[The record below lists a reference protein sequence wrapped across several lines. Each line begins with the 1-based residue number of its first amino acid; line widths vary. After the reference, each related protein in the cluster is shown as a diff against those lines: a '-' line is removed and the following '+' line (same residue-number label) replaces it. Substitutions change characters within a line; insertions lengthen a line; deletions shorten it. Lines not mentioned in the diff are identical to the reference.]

1 MEDDSSIAVWIIII
15 VINVLIYGLCGFLI
29 IKRKSLTAISIRSP
43 TLVLGTIFSNLM
55 MSLALIIP
63 KLAKNN
69 SFITIFFY
77 IFRLMMT
84 ISIFLRF
91 ERILACFRYNK
102 DKFNTNENME
112 KFADKRYLLQEKFYV
127 KIFIGFFGVI
137 FLSILIIEL
146 IGVVCFEL
154 FYGSFNINMDN
165 YRAQMYFWIIL
176 NFLENA
182 AFMTYIFRLYNK
194 RLRFILKKELY
205 FVFFI
210 FFVYSNYI
218 SFSNIFRAYNES
230 EFILITLVT
239 LYLLLLLNG
248 FLPVFATFWYRNILN
263 YQITPKL
270 MNNLYLFLTNKK
282 CYRKFY
288 KYLLKSEDNYIYY
301 LKLYTHIM
309 KYKLDIALRTNNEQG
324 LKEAKDIYNK
334 YFENDGFLLYVTQDI
349 IFKIKSKCEILK
361 NNTFKDDIFDDGLQY
376 AYNQLNVKFNEFIK
390 SDEFKELNDDIEL
403 SSLVQCKML
412 NTGLINKF

>member
-1 MEDDSSIAVWIIII
+1 MEDGSNKIVWIIII
-15 VINVLIYGLCGFLI
+15 IINVIIYGVCCFLI
-29 IKRKSLTAISIRSP
+29 LRRKNFTAISIRSP
-43 TLVLGTIFSNLM
+43 TLLLSSIVSNFIMNLVIILHKIVNSNFISIFY
-55 MSLALIIP
+55 
-63 KLAKNN
+63 
-69 SFITIFFY
+69 Y
-77 IFRLMMT
+77 IFRLMLT
-84 ISIFLRF
+84 FSFFLKF
-91 ERILACFRYNK
+91 ERILICFRYNK

-127 KIFIGFFGVI
+127 KIFIGFFCVI

-239 LYLLLLLNG
+239 LYLLLLLDG

>member
-1 MEDDSSIAVWIIII
+1 MEDGSNKIVWIIII
-15 VINVLIYGLCGFLI
+15 IINVIIYGVCCFLI
-29 IKRKSLTAISIRSP
+29 LRRKNFTAISIRSP
-43 TLVLGTIFSNLM
+43 TLLLSSIVSNFIMNLVIILHKIVNSNFISIFY
-55 MSLALIIP
+55 
-63 KLAKNN
+63 
-69 SFITIFFY
+69 Y
-77 IFRLMMT
+77 IFRLMLT
-84 ISIFLRF
+84 FSFFFLF
-91 ERILACFRYNK
+91 ERILICFRYNK

-239 LYLLLLLNG
+239 LYLLLLLDG

>member
-1 MEDDSSIAVWIIII
+1 MEDGSNKIVWIIII
-15 VINVLIYGLCGFLI
+15 IINVIIYGVCCFLI
-29 IKRKSLTAISIRSP
+29 LRRKNFTAISIRSP
-43 TLVLGTIFSNLM
+43 TLLLSSIVSNFIMNLVIILHKIVNSNFISIFY
-55 MSLALIIP
+55 
-63 KLAKNN
+63 
-69 SFITIFFY
+69 Y
-77 IFRLMMT
+77 IFRLMLT
-84 ISIFLRF
+84 FSFFLKF
-91 ERILACFRYNK
+91 ERILICFRYNK

-165 YRAQMYFWIIL
+165 YRAQMYFCIIL

-239 LYLLLLLNG
+239 LYLLLLLDG

>member
-1 MEDDSSIAVWIIII
+1 MEDGSNKIVWIIII
-15 VINVLIYGLCGFLI
+15 IINVIIYGVCCFLI
-29 IKRKSLTAISIRSP
+29 LRRKNFTAISIRSP
-43 TLVLGTIFSNLM
+43 TLLLSSIVSNFIMNLVIILHKIVNSNFISIFY
-55 MSLALIIP
+55 
-63 KLAKNN
+63 
-69 SFITIFFY
+69 Y
-77 IFRLMMT
+77 IFRLMLT
-84 ISIFLRF
+84 FSFFLKF
-91 ERILACFRYNK
+91 ERILICFRYNK

-127 KIFIGFFGVI
+127 KIFIGFFIVI

>member
-1 MEDDSSIAVWIIII
+1 MEDGSNKIVWIIII
-15 VINVLIYGLCGFLI
+15 IINVIIYGVCCFLI
-29 IKRKSLTAISIRSP
+29 LRRKNFTAISIRSP
-43 TLVLGTIFSNLM
+43 TLLLSSIVSNFIMNLVIILHKIVNSNFISIFY
-55 MSLALIIP
+55 
-63 KLAKNN
+63 
-69 SFITIFFY
+69 Y
-77 IFRLMMT
+77 IFRLMLT
-84 ISIFLRF
+84 FSFFLKF
-91 ERILACFRYNK
+91 ERILICFRYNK

-112 KFADKRYLLQEKFYV
+112 KFAEKRYLLQEKFYV
-127 KIFIGFFGVI
+127 KIFIGFFVVI

-154 FYGSFNINMDN
+154 FYGSFNTNMDN

-239 LYLLLLLNG
+239 LYLLLLLDG

>member
-1 MEDDSSIAVWIIII
+1 MEDENNKVVWIIII
-15 VINVLIYGLCGFLI
+15 VINVTIYGVCCFLI
-29 IKRKSLTAISIRSP
+29 LRRKNFTAISIRSP
-43 TLVLGTIFSNLM
+43 TLLLSSIVSNFIMNLVIILHKIVNSNFISIFY
-55 MSLALIIP
+55 
-63 KLAKNN
+63 
-69 SFITIFFY
+69 Y
-77 IFRLMMT
+77 IFRLMLT
-84 ISIFLRF
+84 FSFFLKF
-91 ERILACFRYNK
+91 ERILICFRYNK

-127 KIFIGFFGVI
+127 KIFIGFFCVI

-146 IGVVCFEL
+146 IGVGCFEL
-154 FYGSFNINMDN
+154 FYGSFNTNMDN

-239 LYLLLLLNG
+239 LYLLLLLDG

>member
-1 MEDDSSIAVWIIII
+1 MEDGSNKIVWIIII
-15 VINVLIYGLCGFLI
+15 IINVIIYGVCCFLI
-29 IKRKSLTAISIRSP
+29 LRRKNFTAISIRSP
-43 TLVLGTIFSNLM
+43 TLLLSSIVSNFIMNLVIILHKIVNSNFISIFY
-55 MSLALIIP
+55 
-63 KLAKNN
+63 
-69 SFITIFFY
+69 Y
-77 IFRLMMT
+77 IFRLMLT
-84 ISIFLRF
+84 FSFFLKF
-91 ERILACFRYNK
+91 ERILICFRYNK

>member
-1 MEDDSSIAVWIIII
+1 MEDGSNKIVWIIII
-15 VINVLIYGLCGFLI
+15 IINVIIYGVCCFLI
-29 IKRKSLTAISIRSP
+29 LRRKNFTAISIRSP
-43 TLVLGTIFSNLM
+43 TLLLSSIVSNFIMNLVIILHKIVNSNFISIFY
-55 MSLALIIP
+55 
-63 KLAKNN
+63 
-69 SFITIFFY
+69 Y
-77 IFRLMMT
+77 IFRLMLT
-84 ISIFLRF
+84 FSFFLKF
-91 ERILACFRYNK
+91 ERILICFRYNK

-239 LYLLLLLNG
+239 LYLLLLLDG

-270 MNNLYLFLTNKK
+270 MNNLYLFITNKK

>member
-1 MEDDSSIAVWIIII
+1 MLTFSF
-15 VINVLIYGLCGFLI
+15 FL
-29 IKRKSLTAISIRSP
+29 K
-43 TLVLGTIFSNLM
+43 
-55 MSLALIIP
+55 
-63 KLAKNN
+63 
-69 SFITIFFY
+69 
-77 IFRLMMT
+77 
-84 ISIFLRF
+84 F
-91 ERILACFRYNK
+91 ERILICFRYNK

-239 LYLLLLLNG
+239 LYLLLLLDG

>member
-1 MEDDSSIAVWIIII
+1 MEDGSNKIVWIIII
-15 VINVLIYGLCGFLI
+15 IINVIIYGVCCFLI
-29 IKRKSLTAISIRSP
+29 LRRKNFTAISIRSP
-43 TLVLGTIFSNLM
+43 TLLLSSIVSNFIMNLVIILHKIVNSNFISIFY
-55 MSLALIIP
+55 
-63 KLAKNN
+63 
-69 SFITIFFY
+69 Y
-77 IFRLMMT
+77 IFRLMLT
-84 ISIFLRF
+84 FSFFLKF
-91 ERILACFRYNK
+91 ERILICFRYNK

-176 NFLENA
+176 NFLENV

-239 LYLLLLLNG
+239 LYLLLLLDG

>member
-1 MEDDSSIAVWIIII
+1 MEDGSNKIVWIIII
-15 VINVLIYGLCGFLI
+15 IINVIIYGVCCFLI
-29 IKRKSLTAISIRSP
+29 LRRKNFTAISIRSP
-43 TLVLGTIFSNLM
+43 TLLLSSIVSNFIMNLVIILHKIVNSNFISIFY
-55 MSLALIIP
+55 
-63 KLAKNN
+63 
-69 SFITIFFY
+69 Y
-77 IFRLMMT
+77 IFRLMLT
-84 ISIFLRF
+84 FSFFLKF
-91 ERILACFRYNK
+91 ERILICFRYNK

-127 KIFIGFFGVI
+127 KIFIGFFCVI

-154 FYGSFNINMDN
+154 FYGSFNTNMDN

-239 LYLLLLLNG
+239 LYLLLLLDG

>member
-1 MEDDSSIAVWIIII
+1 MEDGSNKIVWIIII
-15 VINVLIYGLCGFLI
+15 IINVIIYGVCCFLI
-29 IKRKSLTAISIRSP
+29 LRRKNFTAISIRSP
-43 TLVLGTIFSNLM
+43 TLLLSSIVSNFIMNLVIILHKIVNSNFISIFY
-55 MSLALIIP
+55 
-63 KLAKNN
+63 
-69 SFITIFFY
+69 Y
-77 IFRLMMT
+77 IFRLMLT
-84 ISIFLRF
+84 FSFFLKF
-91 ERILACFRYNK
+91 ERILICFRYNK

-239 LYLLLLLNG
+239 LYLLLLLDG